1 MNDNP
6 FTPPIAQLEIFTENN
21 SGTGSDIIPDGV
33 KGWSW
38 GGFLFTIIWG
48 LSHRVWISLLMLVP
62 YIGFLVSIYL
72 GVKGRELAWK
82 NKRWESVAEFNR
94 IQRLWSIW
102 GAILMGLA
110 LLGILAA
117 MIIPNYVA
125 HSGY

>member
-102 GAILMGLA
+102 GQSSLA
-110 LLGILAA
+110 WPCWGSLL
-117 MIIPNYVA
+117 P
-125 HSGY
+125 